1 MIAVELSGDVVA
13 LDVKPMDN
21 RVGSLGVLLSKDRT
35 ISGSTYYRV
44 NVVYRDADT
53 QLFTLARSESFTMF
67 SQAMRRY
74 DLTRRAGSDV
84 YAVVADH
91 KTRAASV

>member
-21 RVGSLGVLLSKDRT
+21 RVGSLGVLLSKDHT

-44 NVVYRDADT
+44 NVVYRDTDT
-53 QLFTLARSESFTMF
+53 QLFTLARSESFTML

-91 KTRAASV
+91 KARAANA